1 MAFQVQSACAVRVMA
16 ADTPAMDTG
25 GGSEAGSQV
34 FEAANPQGSPAHAES
49 EDPGGQVAILYN
61 ECMVTY

>member
-1 MAFQVQSACAVRVMA
+1 MA